1 LKEYFYFLKGNYRTV
16 GFGWILTLL
25 SGFGQTFLIS
35 LYVPEIIRSF
45 KISEGAFGAI
55 YAGCTVAASFIM
67 LSVGHTV
74 DHKPVKKVTAFTVG
88 GLALSSILLGVSQNI
103 MMLIVAIT
111 GLRLAGQGLLTH
123 ISMTIMSK
131 QYAADRGKALSFS
144 TLGFSVG
151 EAVFPLIIAFLIG
164 WFDWRIAAIAS
175 GAALLLYLVRL
186 KFSRLENFDEKLSKE
201 GSPSPWSL
209 LKDYKEVVFEKRFG
223 IMMPASIIL
232 SFAATAIFFYQYVFV
247 ENKGWS
253 VQLYATFFTVY
264 AITRFL
270 FSLFGG
276 VWVDK
281 YTARKL
287 FRYYLIPVTLGL
299 LPFAFMDSIFGAF
312 IFLVTAGIT
321 MGVSGTVKTALIAEL
336 YGTEKMGVIRSV
348 FTMFSVISTAL
359 GPLVVGLLMD
369 AGVSFENLILGLF
382 AATALAVLNS
392 QRIKYYKG
400 KPEEVPV

>member
-1 LKEYFYFLKGNYRTV
+1 MKEFFYFLRGNFRTV
-16 GFGWILTLL
+16 SFGWLLTFL

-35 LYVPEIIRSF
+35 LYVPEILRSF
-45 KISEGAFGAI
+45 AISEGTFGAI
-55 YAGCTVAASFIM
+55 YAGCTITASVVM

-74 DHKPVKKVTAFTVG
+74 DHKPAKKVTAYTVI
-88 GLALSSILLGVSQNI
+88 GLAFSSILLGLSQNLVLLVI
-103 MMLIVAIT
+103 AIT

-131 QYAADRGKALSFS
+131 QFVADRGKALSFAS
-144 TLGFSVG
+144 LGFSVG
-151 EAVFPLIIAFLIG
+151 EAVFPLLIASLIA

-175 GAALLLYLVRL
+175 GAVLLLYLLRL
-186 KFSRLENFDEKLSKE
+186 KFTRLENFDAKLSTQGK
-201 GSPSPWSL
+201 PSVWSL
-209 LKDYKEVVFEKRFG
+209 LKDYKSVVFDSRFG
-223 IMMPASIIL
+223 VMMPASFIL
-232 SFAATAIFFYQYVFV
+232 SFSATAIFFYQYVFV

-264 AITRFL
+264 AVTRFL

-276 VWVDK
+276 IWVDK
-281 YTARKL
+281 FSAKKL
-287 FRYYLIPVTLGL
+287 FRYYLIPATLGL
-299 LPFAFMDSIFGAF
+299 LPFAFMNSIIGAL

-321 MGVSGTVKTALIAEL
+321 MGVSGTVKTSLIAEL

-369 AGVSFENLILGLF
+369 AGVTFEHIMTGIFVLMLLI
-382 AATALAVLNS
+382 VVNS
-392 QRIKYYKG
+392 QRIRAY
-400 KPEEVPV
+400 